1 MCVRGAHD
9 LVPKLKSLFICAG
22 PGLAGEMEEASG
34 GIERPVAV
42 GGGAVRRMENS
53 SGDRTSWWCIRFPPG
68 RKARWEVH
76 VSVPQEP
83 VTTDLKA
90 LPPDHLAVVA
100 MLVANGGEWARKLGG
115 ALGAPFAGAHDEF
128 ERCFKVLFKRSV
140 ASTTM
145 TLCLLSA
152 DDELNRLV
160 GVMGEQLSAATGKA
174 PSPPEA
180 SLMPETGKHASILSG
195 NSPAK
200 VFQISPWGCELRSTR
215 SSCFSS
221 SFTPLTARIFWLV
234 SPINS
239 NCSFSFGSRC
249 WLSRRVLTAGSAQSA
264 RLRASA
270 PRSWRD
276 LSCSSLV
283 FSASLTS
290 DWALPK
296 LGALVKPA
304 QRKTGQQHARS
315 TYSCQAGDRGAQSP

>member
-1 MCVRGAHD
+1 VWFRLSALSQLRALLAIRPARSRARAPHVTSGAAG
-9 LVPKLKSLFICAG
+9 LRPPPLFSTINPRLNPHAIR
-22 PGLAGEMEEASG
+22 S
-34 GIERPVAV
+34 
-42 GGGAVRRMENS
+42 AVR
-53 SGDRTSWWCIRFPPG
+53 
-68 RKARWEVH
+68 
-76 VSVPQEP
+76 
-83 VTTDLKA
+83 
-90 LPPDHLAVVA
+90 LPRA
-100 MLVANGGEWARKLGG
+100 
-115 ALGAPFAGAHDEF
+115 
-128 ERCFKVLFKRSV
+128 
-140 ASTTM
+140 
-145 TLCLLSA
+145 
-152 DDELNRLV
+152 
-160 GVMGEQLSAATGKA
+160 
-174 PSPPEA
+174 
-180 SLMPETGKHASILSG
+180 
-195 NSPAK
+195 
-200 VFQISPWGCELRSTR
+200 
-215 SSCFSS
+215 
-221 SFTPLTARIFWLV
+221 FTPLTARIFWLV